1 MNASLANFARTQDY
15 LPIITGALLT
25 DLAFIA
31 LNNADILVTSKV
43 LQKWYQLYTVSAVLC
58 DTFIIVIGIILA
70 RFFYRYV
77 FTSFSL
83 VKFIGLACAIQIVHD
98 ILFYIFFQSVP
109 RGTSRILDTFKDYAH
124 EVSGYAILGDSAM
137 MVVASLLFA
146 LLAQQSLNTNIIVLI
161 VALYIMPYLI
171 FVR

>member
-1 MNASLANFARTQDY
+1 MTTNLANFARTQDY

-31 LNNADILVTSKV
+31 LNNADLLVRSKV

-70 RFFYRYV
+70 RFFYQYV
-77 FTSFSL
+77 FNSFSL

-109 RGTSRILDTFKDYAH
+109 RGTSRILDTFKDYAQ

-161 VALYIMPYLI
+161 VALYTMPYLI